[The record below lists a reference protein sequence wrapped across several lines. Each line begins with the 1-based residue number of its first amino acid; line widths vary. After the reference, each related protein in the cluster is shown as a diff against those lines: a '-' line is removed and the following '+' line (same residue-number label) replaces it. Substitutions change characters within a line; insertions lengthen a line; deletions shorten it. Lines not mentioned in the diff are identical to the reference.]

1 VKKHR
6 PAPAQEEKGEC
17 APLWIISF
25 ADMISLLMAFF
36 VMLLT
41 MSTARSGK
49 LCNEGEGIFEKTLY
63 GFRRT
68 IAGFG
73 MPGLFGTPAEGLE
86 FDSPKVYY
94 PISDGD
100 DQDVQRTVDARE
112 EKTRRTFQQLQARA
126 RTYEAQVRGRNPNFV
141 ILPIAFDR
149 GQAALSESASQF
161 LKTFTKN
168 LTGFSSIEGLQIYVV
183 GLAAD
188 ELDEKEQWL
197 LSARR
202 AEAVAAFLRDEFSS
216 EANCR
221 VFSWGAATGG
231 DWVKQDGPMS
241 PQSQIAVAVLKPN
254 N

>member
-1 VKKHR
+1 VKKHK

-63 GFRRT
+63 GFRRS

-73 MPGLFGTPAEGLE
+73 IPGLFGTAAEGLE

-100 DQDVQRTVDARE
+100 DQDVERTIDARE

-126 RTYEAQVRGRNPNFV
+126 RTYEAQVRGQNPNFV
-141 ILPIAFDR
+141 VLPIAFDK
-149 GQAALSESASQF
+149 GQAALSESATQF

-168 LTGFSSIEGLQIYVV
+168 LTGFASVEGIQLYVV

-188 ELDEKEQWL
+188 EPEETQQWL

-202 AEAVAAFLRDEFSS
+202 AQAVAEFLRNELPT

-221 VFSWGAATGG
+221 VFSWGAAAGG
-231 DWVKQDGPMS
+231 DWVKQDGLMS
-241 PQSQIAVAVLKPN
+241 PQSQIAVAVLRPGN
-254 N
+254 

>member
-1 VKKHR
+1 MKKPK
-6 PAPAQEEKGEC
+6 PAPAQEERGEC

-86 FDSPKVYY
+86 FDSAKVYY
-94 PISDGD
+94 PIGDGTD
-100 DQDVQRTVDARE
+100 ENVDRTVDARE
-112 EKTRRTFQQLQARA
+112 ERTRRTFKRLQASA
-126 RTYEAQVRGRNPNFV
+126 RTYEAQVRGQNPNFV
-141 ILPIAFDR
+141 VLPIAFDS
-149 GQAALSESASQF
+149 GQAALSETATQF

-168 LTGFSSIEGLQIYVV
+168 LTGFSSVEGIQLYVV

-188 ELDEKEQWL
+188 VPQENQQWL
-197 LSARR
+197 LSTKR
-202 AEAVAAFLRDEFSS
+202 AQAVAEFLRRELPAD
-216 EANCR
+216 ANCR
-221 VFSWGAATGG
+221 VFSWGAGAGG
-231 DWVKQDGPMS
+231 DWVKKDGLMS
-241 PQSQIAVAVLKPN
+241 AQSQIAVAVLRPGK
-254 N
+254 